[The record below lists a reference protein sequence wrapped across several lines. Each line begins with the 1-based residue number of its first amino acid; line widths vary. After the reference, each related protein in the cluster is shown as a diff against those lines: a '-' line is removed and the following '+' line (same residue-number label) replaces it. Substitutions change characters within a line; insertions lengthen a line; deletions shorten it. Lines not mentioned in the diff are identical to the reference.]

1 MAVNEKLDELAPG
14 ALLMEPREVYDAA
27 VLGTTFDGRAI
38 YDAEHVIRCTVNADG
53 MSFEDAVEW
62 HEFNTFCA
70 YAGPKTPLYVNL
82 DFRVDV
88 DSDADYLA
96 ARLDDE

>member
-1 MAVNEKLDELAPG
+1 MPTNDKLDTLIPG
-14 ALLMEPREVYDAA
+14 ALLMEPREVYDYA
-27 VLGTTFDGRAI
+27 VIGMTFDGRAI
-38 YDAEHVIRCTVNADG
+38 YDSEQVIRCTVSADG

-70 YAGPKTPLYVNL
+70 YMGPKTPLYVNL

-88 DSDADYLA
+88 D
-96 ARLDDE
+96 DEGEE